1 MTEANKL
8 LQINRQYR
16 LQVGNSVTG
25 EGLDITNLQVT
36 FDISK
41 SSSNKDKTNSASIEI
56 YNLSDESLKLLDVD
70 YPAAVFSAGYRDI
83 GVKRLFAGQVT
94 NVTTRKSGTDRIT
107 QIQMGAAYTELNH
120 QVLSSLVAPGRTVKD
135 VAEDLRKAIPGV
147 SRGVYNGTNLNNAVL
162 YGYPLQGTPKEML
175 DELSEKYALDWQ
187 IDDDVLYVHNNDRA
201 STENFEQAY
210 VVSKYTG
217 LIENAYRTSGDIRRS
232 EKDKA
237 KIQSVQWKMLLNPDI
252 IPGDIV
258 RLEDTLITGW
268 YKITDLRHYGDW
280 RGSAWYTD
288 VRAQALDKVDRS

>member
-56 YNLSDESLKLLDVD
+56 YNLSDESLKLLDAD

-83 GVKRLFAGQVT
+83 GIKRLFAGQVT

-107 QIQMGAAYTELNH
+107 QIQMGAAHTELNH

-175 DELSEKYALDWQ
+175 DELSEKYGLDWQ

-201 STENFEQAY
+201 NTENFEQAY
-210 VVSKYTG
+210 VISKYTG

-258 RLEDTLITGW
+258 KLEDTLITGW
-268 YKITDLRHYGDW
+268 YKVTDLRHYGDW
-280 RGSAWYTD
+280 RGSAWYSD